1 MVKVKKE
8 LKFLKQEQDKVT
20 SGLMNDDRI
29 TKLQDQIQWFKEES
43 CKLNTILEE
52 QKRTIEKQKNH
63 GRESKQNIEFL
74 EKSLKESMKQNKLL
88 KVAAERQKLQN
99 NNLKAFLAR
108 NSVST
113 AIKSTD
119 TTVKAAVNS
128 QLVLSENLEKDVLSH
143 DGAKLTGKHSVAAS
157 MKDEDNNKFSLQ
169 FTKSELENTVDYS
182 AVGITS
188 GHMPQLTQDAA
199 NNAFS
204 TDKEQVNIRIREK
217 KFRDYTD

>member
-1 MVKVKKE
+1 
-8 LKFLKQEQDKVT
+8 
-20 SGLMNDDRI
+20 
-29 TKLQDQIQWFKEES
+29 
-43 CKLNTILEE
+43 
-52 QKRTIEKQKNH
+52 
-63 GRESKQNIEFL
+63 
-74 EKSLKESMKQNKLL
+74 MKQNKLL

-113 AIKSTD
+113 AIGSTD